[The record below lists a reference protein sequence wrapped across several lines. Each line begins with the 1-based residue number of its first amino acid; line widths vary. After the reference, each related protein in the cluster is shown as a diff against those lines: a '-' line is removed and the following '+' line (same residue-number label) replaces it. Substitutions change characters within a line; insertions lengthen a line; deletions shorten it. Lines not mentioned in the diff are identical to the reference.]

1 MMPNSDQSEENKAT
15 PPNNEVSYPKLIDL
29 DTPVVQFQ
37 QIDNLILSNETIQV
51 VFWILNATP
60 IFKAEA
66 NDAIGIARVN
76 QDDLI
81 ISQSIDDCAKLPG
94 DNGFFF
100 FQAEFDLNQ
109 IKNRIER
116 DEKYQF
122 CYRDHHTN
130 TILPNRSNSFY
141 IVALDYDDDDEK
153 SKNIDQSSVIN
164 ENSERS
170 ILDDENEFV
179 VVKSKDS
186 CLRERFDVLNET
198 NKKLKS
204 MNQSLLA
211 KLEEKNTLVEVMSL
225 ELNDC
230 KQQIK
235 DYQIRTESPEVE
247 HQARS
252 VDDDG
257 DSVGQEN
264 FLIAIEKVF
273 KKFKIEFDRSSANT
287 SFINVQKLEKENESI
302 IKINEELKNK
312 NIRLTED
319 LDNLKHLLADALS
332 ENRELRSENEQ
343 KSMDTEFLEIE
354 NKLLLENSELKQ
366 KLLERSEKFENL
378 NQNNQKLMI
387 EFEQFR
393 SSTNLTIDELLKKF
407 DDFKSQIE
415 SQQRIIDD
423 SIISRSNI
431 SDCTGSNDVLD
442 DHQRNLGKDI
452 ATKCNSNDIQN
463 DDRID
468 NERLEIEGQTKI
480 LDSERNSCEK
490 KPSAP
495 SHSGNITPKVV
506 DCDLDNQETK
516 VPKIIQIPCEMCNET
531 IVCLDN
537 LNGNLTSLID
547 HYERIHSHRMC
558 PICSVLFDCKL
569 SSFRS
574 HFSAHL
580 NNHFSKDSKK
590 K

>member
-1 MMPNSDQSEENKAT
+1 
-15 PPNNEVSYPKLIDL
+15 
-29 DTPVVQFQ
+29 
-37 QIDNLILSNETIQV
+37 
-51 VFWILNATP
+51 
-60 IFKAEA
+60 
-66 NDAIGIARVN
+66 
-76 QDDLI
+76 
-81 ISQSIDDCAKLPG
+81 
-94 DNGFFF
+94 
-100 FQAEFDLNQ
+100 
-109 IKNRIER
+109 
-116 DEKYQF
+116 
-122 CYRDHHTN
+122 
-130 TILPNRSNSFY
+130 
-141 IVALDYDDDDEK
+141 
-153 SKNIDQSSVIN
+153 
-164 ENSERS
+164 
-170 ILDDENEFV
+170 
-179 VVKSKDS
+179 
-186 CLRERFDVLNET
+186 
-198 NKKLKS
+198 

-415 SQQRIIDD
+415 S
-423 SIISRSNI
+423 
-431 SDCTGSNDVLD
+431 V
-442 DHQRNLGKDI
+442 
-452 ATKCNSNDIQN
+452 
-463 DDRID
+463 
-468 NERLEIEGQTKI
+468 
-480 LDSERNSCEK
+480 
-490 KPSAP
+490 
-495 SHSGNITPKVV
+495 
-506 DCDLDNQETK
+506 
-516 VPKIIQIPCEMCNET
+516 
-531 IVCLDN
+531 
-537 LNGNLTSLID
+537 SLIG
-547 HYERIHSHRMC
+547 I
-558 PICSVLFDCKL
+558 L
-569 SSFRS
+569 
-574 HFSAHL
+574 
-580 NNHFSKDSKK
+580 
-590 K
+590 